1 MTPERWK
8 QIESVFDAAVE
19 LEPGERDAYLD
30 GECGTDSELRRQVEL
45 LIRSHEQAEAGS
57 FIEQPAVAGVIGD
70 AAKLDDEAPFVGR
83 RVGSYRI
90 VREIGRGGMGAVY
103 LAVRAD
109 DEFQKRVAVKLVKR
123 GMDTDFILRR
133 FRQER
138 QILASLE
145 HQNIARLLDGG
156 TTEDGLPFFVM
167 EYIEGL
173 PVNQFCD
180 AHRLS
185 TPERLRLF
193 LKVCSAVA
201 YAHHN
206 LVIHRDLKPSN
217 VMVMADGTPKLLD
230 FGIAKLL
237 NPEMGARTL
246 DPTTLAMRLMTPEYA
261 SPEQV
266 RGETVT
272 MVSDVYSLGVLLYD
286 LLTGHR
292 PYTFRSRSPEEVAR
306 IICEQEPERPSV
318 AVNLIEVIPSY
329 GREPV
334 EITPDSV
341 SRVRDGSLEK
351 LRRQLSGSIDN
362 IVLKALRKEPQRRYQ
377 TVEEL
382 ARDIRHYLE
391 GRPVAAPA
399 YFPVTAETRVD
410 GAEPATGGKSIAVLP
425 FKTLSHE
432 ENRDEFLGMGMADAI
447 ITKLS
452 NVGGVVVRPTS
463 SVIKY
468 FDGEQSAA
476 LAGHE
481 LDVAYVL
488 DGRIQ
493 RVGGR
498 VRVTVQLVRTAD
510 GAPLWAGKF
519 DEQFTD
525 FFAVEDSLSEQVAH
539 ALLPHLLGDEPGR
552 DARDSR
558 HERDARD
565 ARESRDSR
573 DSRDERDARDER
585 EGRAKAADVITPPRE
600 SGVPTGDPL
609 KARNTGPT
617 DTPPSPSI
625 HVTPTTGPRHTDDEE
640 AHQLY
645 VAGRYFATRRTAEGL
660 RQAVERLERAVKRDP
675 RFAIAWAELAD
686 CYALMNWYVEP
697 PPEGAWDRAVFAAL
711 SAVEADDSLSE
722 AHASLGFVKLYYER
736 DWQGAERELSRAVEL
751 KPESAVAR
759 RWHAFNLSAMGRHD
773 EAVAEIGR
781 AREASPRSPVVATG
795 VANVLF
801 LAGRFD
807 EAIEQCRRALELDP
821 GSMSTHIV
829 LRWCYERKGMCEE
842 ALAVYEQERAFAGD
856 TPTTRA
862 KRAHVLASCGRGEEA
877 RAVLDGLVS
886 EGAAPGALAYEAAV
900 VYALLGDAGRA
911 LEWLDRAAREHAV
924 GLAFVRVDPRLN
936 ALRGDPRFDA
946 LLRRIGSWEATHVTD
961 TGTRAVH
968 TTSPPQPS
976 PPQPSPPQPSPSQGS
991 SPQGSSPSQ
1000 GSRAATGPSGGGGV
1014 AVADGGKVDEGAAVG
1029 GVGAV
1034 AATSASPAAAAAGLK
1049 RRRRLLAFAAA
1060 ALVAALAVGFGVW
1073 RFGRR
1078 AGVGADA
1085 FQKASAAKIT
1095 SSGNVRRA
1103 ALSPDGKIVAFVLDE
1118 AGKQG
1123 LWVRQVAVANSV
1135 RLVAPAEAAY
1145 RSLTFSHDGTYVY
1158 YTLASKGG
1166 AGFDLYQVPWLGG
1179 SVRLVRQGVGGA
1191 VGVAPGGGRLSYFV
1205 ADPGR
1210 GRETLFVVNE
1220 DGTGE
1225 RAVATRA
1232 YPEHFTASAPPAFSP
1247 DGLRLAYVVETSD
1260 ANGFFMKAVE
1270 ADVETGAERELSPG
1284 KRWSDVGQLA
1294 WLADGS
1300 GLLLS
1305 AMDETISMRQLW
1317 RLAYPEGAA
1326 SRLTNDLTDY
1336 GDLSLSADART
1347 LAGVQSQTLTTV
1359 FLAPAADYARAVQI
1373 TSGAGRYVDLSWT
1386 PDGRVLFASDAS
1398 GNADVWEMA
1407 PDGSG
1412 QVQLTA
1418 GAGRNY
1424 APVASPDGRH
1434 VVFHSNRS
1442 GSWQVW
1448 RMDRDGGNPVRL
1460 TAGAENSNWP
1470 QVALGGRWVVY
1481 EHAGEGSPT
1490 SLWRVPLEGGTPE
1503 RLTRHLSMRPSAS
1516 PDGRLVA
1523 YWQKEERPGAPWRVA
1538 VIGAEGGEPVR
1549 VFDVPQNEANGMSQI
1564 QWTPDGRAL
1573 VYTDYRDGVTNLRLQ
1588 PLDGGDARQVTNF
1601 AREVFYSFGVSRDGR
1616 LLLANGLSTSDVF
1629 ILRDQR

>member
-1 MTPERWK
+1 VTPERWK
-8 QIESVFDAAVE
+8 QIEGVFDAAMD
-19 LEPGERDAYLD
+19 LAPGERDAYLAE
-30 GECGTDSELRRQVEL
+30 ECGTDAELRRQVEL
-45 LIRSHEQAEAGS
+45 LIRSHEQAGS
-57 FIEQPAVAGVIGD
+57 FIEEPAVAGVIGSDVAAGYDVAASD
-70 AAKLDDEAPFVGR
+70 AGAYEEPAPFIGR

-90 VREIGRGGMGAVY
+90 VRELGRGGMGAVY

-109 DEFQKRVAVKLVKR
+109 DEFQKRVAIKLVKR

-138 QILASLE
+138 QILASLD
-145 HQNIARLLDGG
+145 HTYIARLMDGG
-156 TTEDGLPFFVM
+156 TTDDGLPYFVM

-173 PVNQFCD
+173 PINQFCD
-180 AHRLS
+180 AHKLS

-201 YAHHN
+201 FAHHN

-217 VMVMADGTPKLLD
+217 VLVTADGAPKLLD

-237 NPEMGARTL
+237 NPEMGGRAL
-246 DPTTLAMRLMTPEYA
+246 DPTTLALRLMTPEYA

-272 MVSDVYSLGVLLYD
+272 MMSDVYSLGVLLYD

-292 PYTFRSRSPEEVAR
+292 PYTLRSRSPEEIAR
-306 IICEQEPERPSV
+306 VICEQEPERPSV
-318 AVNLIEVIPSY
+318 AVNLIEVIPSH

-377 TVEEL
+377 SVDEF
-382 ARDIRHYLE
+382 ARDIEHYLE
-391 GRPVAAPA
+391 GRPVGAPP
-399 YFPVTAETRVD
+399 YFPATAETRI
-410 GAEPATGGKSIAVLP
+410 GEPEPVTSGKSIAVLP

-493 RVGGR
+493 RVGER
-498 VRVTVQLVRTAD
+498 VRVTVQLVRTRDA
-510 GAPLWAGKF
+510 APLWAGKF

-525 FFAVEDSLSEQVAH
+525 FFAVEDSVSEQVAQ
-539 ALLPHLLGDEPGR
+539 ALLPHLMGDEPAKSDGVG
-552 DARDSR
+552 A
-558 HERDARD
+558 
-565 ARESRDSR
+565 ARE
-573 DSRDERDARDER
+573 
-585 EGRAKAADVITPPRE
+585 P
-600 SGVPTGDPL
+600 GVSTGDPL
-609 KARNTGPT
+609 KGRTTGPT
-617 DTPPSPSI
+617 QTPASQAI
-625 HVTPTTGPRHTDDEE
+625 HTTPTTTGPRLTDDEE

-675 RFAIAWAELAD
+675 RFAMAWAELAD

-697 PPEGAWDRAVFAAL
+697 PPEGAWERAVAAAL
-711 SAVEADDSLSE
+711 RAVEADDTLAE

-736 DWQGAERELSRAVEL
+736 DWEGAERELRRAVEL

-773 EAVAEIGR
+773 EAVAEIER
-781 AREASPRSPVVATG
+781 AQESAPRSPVVATG

-807 EAIEQCRRALELDP
+807 DAVEQCRRALELDP

-829 LRWCYERKGMCEE
+829 LRWCYEMQGMCDD

-862 KRAHVLASCGRGEEA
+862 KYAHVLASCGRTAEA
-877 RAVLDGLVS
+877 RAVLEEIRAKG
-886 EGAAPGALAYEAAV
+886 EARGALAYEMAV
-900 VYALLGDAGRA
+900 VYTLLGEREPA
-911 LEWLDRAAREHAV
+911 LEWLERAADEHAV
-924 GLAFVRVDPRLN
+924 GLAFVRVDPRLRG
-936 ALRGDPRFDA
+936 LRDDPRFRE

-961 TGTRAVH
+961 AGALH
-968 TTSPPQPS
+968 TST
-976 PPQPSPPQPSPSQGS
+976 PSQAALK
-991 SPQGSSPSQ
+991 
-1000 GSRAATGPSGGGGV
+1000 RATAVESG
-1014 AVADGGKVDEGAAVG
+1014 AVENVSA
-1029 GVGAV
+1029 GAV
-1034 AATSASPAAAAAGLK
+1034 ARTAAAP
-1049 RRRRLLAFAAA
+1049 RRSRRLWLVAAS
-1060 ALVAALAVGFGVW
+1060 ALVAVLVVGLCFW
-1073 RFGRR
+1073 QFGRR
-1078 AGVGADA
+1078 AGGGADA

-1095 SSGNVRRA
+1095 TSGNVRRA
-1103 ALSPDGKIVAFVLDE
+1103 ALSPDGKIVAYVIDE

-1123 LWVRQVAVANSV
+1123 LWVRQVAISNSF
-1135 RLVAPAEAAY
+1135 RLVPPSDAYY
-1145 RSLTFSHDGTYVY
+1145 RSLTFSRDGTYVY
-1158 YTLASKGG
+1158 YTVAAKGG
-1166 AGFDLYQVPWLGG
+1166 NGFDLYQVPWLGG
-1179 SVRLVRQGVGGA
+1179 SVKRLRQGVGGS
-1191 VGVAPGGGRLSYFV
+1191 VGVAPDGRHLAYFV
-1205 ADPGR
+1205 ADPQK
-1210 GRETLFVVNE
+1210 GRETLYVAN
-1220 DGTGE
+1220 DDASGE
-1225 RAVATRA
+1225 RAVAERA
-1232 YPEHFTASAPPAFSP
+1232 YPEHFSPASAPAFSP
-1247 DGLRLAYVVETSD
+1247 DGGRLAFFVETSD
-1260 ANGFFMKAVE
+1260 ANGFFLKALEAEVE
-1270 ADVETGAERELSPG
+1270 GGESRELAPG
-1284 KRWSDVGQLA
+1284 KRWSDVGQMA

-1317 RLAYPEGAA
+1317 RLSYPGGEAV
-1326 SRLTNDLTDY
+1326 RLTNDLTDY
-1336 GDLSLSADART
+1336 GDLSLSGDALS

-1359 FLAPAADYARAVQI
+1359 FLAPAGDYARTAQI

-1398 GNADVWEMA
+1398 GNADIWEMA

-1424 APVASPDGRH
+1424 APVSSPDGRY
-1434 VVFHSNRS
+1434 VLFHSNRS
-1442 GSWQVW
+1442 GAWQIW
-1448 RMDRDGGNPVRL
+1448 RMDRDGSNPVRM
-1460 TAGAENSNWP
+1460 TAGEENSNWP
-1470 QVALGGRWVVY
+1470 QFTPDGRWVVY
-1481 EHAGEGSPT
+1481 EHAGQGSQT
-1490 SLWRVPLEGGTPE
+1490 NVWHVPAEGGTPE
-1503 RLTRHLSMRPSAS
+1503 RLTRQLSMRPSVS
-1516 PDGRLVA
+1516 PDGRHIA
-1523 YWQKEERPGAPWRVA
+1523 YWQKEERPGAPWRIA
-1538 VIGAEGGEPVR
+1538 VIPAAGGEPLH
-1549 VFDVPQNEANGMSQI
+1549 VFDVPQNEANGMSSI
-1564 QWTPDGRAL
+1564 HWPPDGRAL

-1588 PLDGGDARQVTNF
+1588 PLEGGEARQITNF
-1601 AREVFYSFGVSRDGR
+1601 AREVFYSFDVARDGR
-1616 LLLANGLSTSDVF
+1616 LLLANGLTTSDVV
-1629 ILRDQR
+1629 ILRESR

>member
-8 QIESVFDAAVE
+8 QIESVFDAAIE
-19 LEPGERDAYLD
+19 LAPAERESYLA
-30 GECGTDSELRRQVEL
+30 GECGADAELRWQVEQ
-45 LIRSHEQAEAGS
+45 LIRSHEQAGS
-57 FIEQPAVAGVIGD
+57 FIEEPAVAGVISEAARSAAAGAFD
-70 AAKLDDEAPFVGR
+70 AAAYEDEPAPFIGR

-90 VREIGRGGMGAVY
+90 VRELGRGGMGAVY

-109 DEFQKRVAVKLVKR
+109 DEFQKRVAIKLVKR

-138 QILASLE
+138 QILASLD
-145 HQNIARLLDGG
+145 HTHIARLMDGG
-156 TTEDGLPFFVM
+156 TTDDGLPYFVM

-173 PVNQFCD
+173 PINQFCD
-180 AHRLS
+180 AHKLS
-185 TPERLRLF
+185 TSERLRLF

-201 YAHHN
+201 FAHHN

-217 VMVMADGTPKLLD
+217 VLVTADGAPKLLD

-237 NPEMGARTL
+237 NPEMGGRAL
-246 DPTTLAMRLMTPEYA
+246 DPTTLALRLMTPEYA

-292 PYTFRSRSPEEVAR
+292 PYTLRSRSPEEMAR
-306 IICEQEPERPSV
+306 VICEQEPERPSV
-318 AVNLIEVIPSY
+318 AVNLIEVISSS

-351 LRRQLSGSIDN
+351 LRRHLSGSIDN

-377 TVEEL
+377 SVEEF
-382 ARDIRHYLE
+382 ARDIEHYLE
-391 GRPVAAPA
+391 GRPVGAPA
-399 YFPVTAETRVD
+399 YFPATAETRI
-410 GAEPATGGKSIAVLP
+410 GELEPAAPAGKSIAVLP

-493 RVGGR
+493 RVGER
-498 VRVTVQLVRTAD
+498 VRVTVQLVRTRDA
-510 GAPLWAGKF
+510 APLWAGKF

-525 FFAVEDSLSEQVAH
+525 FFAVEDSISEKVAQ
-539 ALLPHLLGDEPGR
+539 ALLPHLMGDEPGQ
-552 DARDSR
+552 DAR
-558 HERDARD
+558 AR
-565 ARESRDSR
+565 
-573 DSRDERDARDER
+573 
-585 EGRAKAADVITPPRE
+585 ADGGAPPRE
-600 SGVPTGDPL
+600 PGVPTGDPL
-609 KARNTGPT
+609 KSRTTGPT
-617 DTPPSPSI
+617 RAPASQSI
-625 HVTPTTGPRHTDDEE
+625 HTTATTTGPRLTEDEE

-675 RFAIAWAELAD
+675 RFAMAWAELAD

-697 PPEGAWDRAVFAAL
+697 PPEGAWERAVTAAL
-711 SAVEADDSLSE
+711 SAVEADDSLAE

-736 DWQGAERELSRAVEL
+736 DWEGAERELSRAVQL

-759 RWHAFNLSAMGRHD
+759 RWHAFNLSARGRHE
-773 EAVAEIGR
+773 EAFAEIER
-781 AREASPRSPVVATG
+781 ARDVSPRSPVVATG

-807 EAIEQCRRALELDP
+807 EAVEQCRRALELDP

-829 LRWCYERKGMCEE
+829 LRWCYEMKGMCDD
-842 ALAVYEQERAFAGD
+842 ALAVFEQERAFAGE

-862 KRAHVLASCGRGEEA
+862 KEAHVLASCGRASEA
-877 RAVLDGLVS
+877 RAVL
-886 EGAAPGALAYEAAV
+886 EGMLARGEARGALAYEAAV
-900 VYALLGDAGRA
+900 VYSLLGDRDSA
-911 LEWLDRAAREHAV
+911 LEWLGRAAEEHAV
-924 GLAFVRVDPRLN
+924 GLAFVRVDPRLG
-936 ALRGDPRFDA
+936 ALRDDPRFDA
-946 LLRRIGSWEATHVTD
+946 LLRRIGSWEAPHVTD
-961 TGTRAVH
+961 TGARRRAAGAAAH
-968 TTSPPQPS
+968 ALHATSPP
-976 PPQPSPPQPSPSQGS
+976 
-991 SPQGSSPSQ
+991 
-1000 GSRAATGPSGGGGV
+1000 RAAS
-1014 AVADGGKVDEGAAVG
+1014 KVDEGAAAENV
-1029 GVGAV
+1029 
-1034 AATSASPAAAAAGLK
+1034 SAGAAASAG
-1049 RRRRLLAFAAA
+1049 RASRRLLLAAVA
-1060 ALVAALAVGFGVW
+1060 ALVAVVLAGASFW
-1073 RFGRR
+1073 YFGRR
-1078 AGVGADA
+1078 QGGGADA
-1085 FQKASAAKIT
+1085 FQKASAVKLT

-1103 ALSPDGKIVAFVLDE
+1103 ALSPDGKIVAYVIDE

-1123 LWVRQVAVANSV
+1123 LWVRQVAVSNSV
-1135 RLVAPAEAAY
+1135 RLVPPSDAY
-1145 RSLTFSHDGTYVY
+1145 FRSLTFSRDGTYIY
-1158 YTLASKGG
+1158 YTVAAKGG

-1179 SVRLVRQGVGGA
+1179 SVRRLRQGVGGS
-1191 VGVAPGGGRLSYFV
+1191 VGVSHDGRRLAYFV
-1205 ADPGR
+1205 ADAGR
-1210 GRETLFVVNE
+1210 GRETMYVAN
-1220 DGTGE
+1220 DDATGE
-1225 RAVATRA
+1225 RAVAARD
-1232 YPEHFTASAPPAFSP
+1232 YPEHFAASPAPAFSP
-1247 DGLRLAYVVETSD
+1247 DGERLAFAVETSD
-1260 ANGFFMKAVE
+1260 ANGFFIKALE
-1270 ADVETGAERELSPG
+1270 ADLAGGAERELSPG
-1284 KRWSDVGQLA
+1284 KRWNDVGQMA

-1305 AMDETISMRQLW
+1305 AMDQTISMRQLW
-1317 RLAYPEGAA
+1317 RLNYPGGQAV
-1326 SRLTNDLTDY
+1326 RLSNDLTDY
-1336 GDLSLSADART
+1336 GDLSLSGDALS

-1359 FLAPAADYARAVQI
+1359 FLAPAADYGRTSQI

-1398 GNADVWEMA
+1398 GNADIWEMA

-1424 APVASPDGRH
+1424 APVSSPDGRY
-1434 VVFHSNRS
+1434 VLFHSDRS
-1442 GSWQVW
+1442 GAWQIW
-1448 RMDRDGGNPVRL
+1448 RMDRDGSNPVRL
-1460 TAGAENSNWP
+1460 TAGEENSNWP
-1470 QVALGGRWVVY
+1470 QVTADGRWVVY
-1481 EHAGEGSPT
+1481 EHAGQGAQT
-1490 SLWRVPLEGGTPE
+1490 SLWRVPFEGGTPE
-1503 RLTRHLSMRPSAS
+1503 RLTRHLSMRPSVS

-1523 YWQKEERPGAPWRVA
+1523 YWQKEERPGAPWRIA
-1538 VIGAEGGEPVR
+1538 VIPAGGGEPAHA
-1549 VFDVPQNEANGMSQI
+1549 FDVPQNDANGMSSI
-1564 QWTPDGRAL
+1564 HWTTDGRAL
-1573 VYTDYRDGVTNLRLQ
+1573 VYTDYKDGVTNLRQQ
-1588 PLDGGDARQVTNF
+1588 PLEGGDARPITNF
-1601 AREVFYSFGVSRDGR
+1601 AREIFYSFDIARDGR
-1616 LLLANGLSTSDVF
+1616 LLLANGLTTSDVF

>member
-8 QIESVFDAAVE
+8 QIEGVFDAAMD
-19 LEPGERDAYLD
+19 LAPGERDSYLAE
-30 GECGTDSELRRQVEL
+30 ECGTDAELRRQVEM
-45 LIRSHEQAEAGS
+45 LIRSHEQAGS
-57 FIEQPAVAGVIGD
+57 FIEEPAVAGVIGSEAAAAGYDLGTTD
-70 AAKLDDEAPFVGR
+70 ASFQEEPAPFIGR

-90 VREIGRGGMGAVY
+90 VRELGRGGMGAVY

-109 DEFQKRVAVKLVKR
+109 DEFQKRVAIKLVKR

-138 QILASLE
+138 QILASLD
-145 HQNIARLLDGG
+145 HTYIARLMDGG
-156 TTEDGLPFFVM
+156 TTDDGLPYFVM

-173 PVNQFCD
+173 PINQFCD
-180 AHRLS
+180 AHKLS

-201 YAHHN
+201 FAHHN

-217 VMVMADGTPKLLD
+217 VLVTADGAPKLLD

-237 NPEMGARTL
+237 NPEMGGRAL

-292 PYTFRSRSPEEVAR
+292 PYTLRSRSPEEIAR
-306 IICEQEPERPSV
+306 VICEQEPERPSV

-329 GREPV
+329 GRDPL

-377 TVEEL
+377 SVEEF
-382 ARDIRHYLE
+382 ARDIEHYLE
-391 GRPVAAPA
+391 GRPVGAPA
-399 YFPVTAETRVD
+399 YFPVTAETRI
-410 GAEPATGGKSIAVLP
+410 GEAEPQTSGKSIAVLP

-493 RVGGR
+493 RVGER
-498 VRVTVQLVRTAD
+498 VRVTVQLVRTRDA
-510 GAPLWAGKF
+510 APLWAGKF

-525 FFAVEDSLSEQVAH
+525 FFAVEDSVSEQVAQ
-539 ALLPHLLGDEPGR
+539 ALLPHLMGDEPGR
-552 DARDSR
+552 DGR
-558 HERDARD
+558 ERADGGA
-565 ARESRDSR
+565 ARE
-573 DSRDERDARDER
+573 
-585 EGRAKAADVITPPRE
+585 P
-600 SGVPTGDPL
+600 GVSTGDPL
-609 KARNTGPT
+609 KARTTGPT
-617 DTPPSPSI
+617 QTPASQAI
-625 HVTPTTGPRHTDDEE
+625 HITPTTTGPRLTDDEE

-675 RFAIAWAELAD
+675 RFAMAWAELAD

-697 PPEGAWDRAVFAAL
+697 PPEGAWERAVAAAL
-711 SAVEADDSLSE
+711 SAVEADDTLAE

-736 DWQGAERELSRAVEL
+736 DWEGAERELSRAVVL

-759 RWHAFNLSAMGRHD
+759 RWHAFNLSARGRHD
-773 EAVAEIGR
+773 EAVAEIER
-781 AREASPRSPVVATG
+781 AREVSPHSPVVATG

-829 LRWCYERKGMCEE
+829 LRWCYEMQGMCDD
-842 ALAVYEQERAFAGD
+842 ALAVFEQERAFAGD

-862 KRAHVLASCGRGEEA
+862 KYAHVLASCGRKAEA
-877 RAVLDGLVS
+877 RAILTELLARD
-886 EGAAPGALAYEAAV
+886 EGHGALAYEVAV
-900 VYALLGDAGRA
+900 IHSLLGERGPA
-911 LEWLDRAAREHAV
+911 LEWLERAAREHAV
-924 GLAFVRVDPRLN
+924 GLAFVRVDPRLRH
-936 ALRGDPRFDA
+936 LRDDARFDA
-946 LLRRIGSWEATHVTD
+946 LLRRIGSWEAPPHVTD
-961 TGTRAVH
+961 AGANAVH
-968 TTSPPQPS
+968 TTSAAQAALKNAVAAVAAPKTDESGALENVGAGAASRP
-976 PPQPSPPQPSPSQGS
+976 GA
-991 SPQGSSPSQ
+991 
-1000 GSRAATGPSGGGGV
+1000 SRAAK
-1014 AVADGGKVDEGAAVG
+1014 ARRLW
-1029 GVGAV
+1029 
-1034 AATSASPAAAAAGLK
+1034 PAAAALG
-1049 RRRRLLAFAAA
+1049 
-1060 ALVAALAVGFGVW
+1060 LVAVLVVGLSFW
-1073 RFGRR
+1073 YFGRR
-1078 AGVGADA
+1078 AGGGADA

-1095 SSGNVRRA
+1095 TSGNVRRA
-1103 ALSPDGKIVAFVLDE
+1103 ALSPDGKIVAYVIDE

-1123 LWVRQVAVANSV
+1123 LWVRQVAVSNSV
-1135 RLVAPAEAAY
+1135 RLVPPSEANY
-1145 RSLTFSHDGTYVY
+1145 RSLTFSRDGTYVY
-1158 YTLASKGG
+1158 YTVAAKEGP
-1166 AGFDLYQVPWLGG
+1166 GFDLYQVPWLGG
-1179 SVRLVRQGVGGA
+1179 SVRRLRRGVGGG
-1191 VGVAPGGGRLSYFV
+1191 VGVSPDGRRLSYFV
-1205 ADPGR
+1205 ADAQK
-1210 GRETLFVVNE
+1210 GRETLYVAND

-1225 RAVATRA
+1225 RAVAARD
-1232 YPEHFTASAPPAFSP
+1232 YPEHFSPASAPAFSP
-1247 DGLRLAYVVETSD
+1247 DGERLAFAVETSD
-1260 ANGFFMKAVE
+1260 ANGFFIKTLEAEVE
-1270 ADVETGAERELSPG
+1270 GGVERELSPG
-1284 KRWSDVGQLA
+1284 KRWSDVGQMQ

-1317 RLAYPEGAA
+1317 RLTYPGGGAA
-1326 SRLTNDLTDY
+1326 RLTNDLTDY
-1336 GDLSLSADART
+1336 GDLSLSGDT
-1347 LAGVQSQTLTTV
+1347 LSLAGVQSQTLTTV
-1359 FLAPAADYARAVQI
+1359 FLAPATDYGRTSQI

-1398 GNADVWEMA
+1398 GQADIWEMA
-1407 PDGSG
+1407 ADGSG

-1424 APVASPDGRH
+1424 APVSSPDGRY
-1434 VVFHSNRS
+1434 VLFHSNRS
-1442 GSWQVW
+1442 GAWQIW
-1448 RMDRDGGNPVRL
+1448 RMDRDGSNPVRL
-1460 TAGAENSNWP
+1460 TAGEENSNWP
-1470 QVALGGRWVVY
+1470 HFTPDGRWVVY
-1481 EHAGEGSPT
+1481 EHAGQGSQT
-1490 SLWRVPLEGGTPE
+1490 NVWRVPAGGGTPE
-1503 RLTRHLSMRPSAS
+1503 RLTRNLSMRPSVS

-1523 YWQKEERPGAPWRVA
+1523 YWQKEERPGAPWNIA
-1538 VIGAEGGEPVR
+1538 VIPAEGGEALQ
-1549 VFDVPQNEANGMSQI
+1549 VFEVPQNEANGMSSI
-1564 QWTPDGRAL
+1564 DWTTDGRAL

-1588 PLDGGDARQVTNF
+1588 PLEGGAPRQITNF
-1601 AREVFYSFGVSRDGR
+1601 AREVFYSFDISRDGR
-1616 LLLANGLSTSDVF
+1616 LLLANGLTTSDVI
-1629 ILRDQR
+1629 ILRDTR

>member
-1 MTPERWK
+1 MDLAPAER
-8 QIESVFDAAVE
+8 EAYLAAVCA
-19 LEPGERDAYLD
+19 GDA
-30 GECGTDSELRRQVEL
+30 ELRRQVEM
-45 LIRSHEQAEAGS
+45 LIRSDEQAGA
-57 FIEQPAVAGVIGD
+57 FIEEPAVAGVIGD
-70 AAKLDDEAPFVGR
+70 SARSAVAGAFDAAAAYDEETPFIGR

-90 VREIGRGGMGAVY
+90 VRELGRGGMGAVY

-109 DEFQKRVAVKLVKR
+109 DEFQKRVAIKLVKR

-138 QILASLE
+138 QILASLD
-145 HQNIARLLDGG
+145 HTYIARLMDGG
-156 TTEDGLPFFVM
+156 TTEDGLPYFVM

-173 PVNQFCD
+173 PINQFCD
-180 AHRLS
+180 AHKLS

-193 LKVCSAVA
+193 LKVCAAVA
-201 YAHHN
+201 YAHQN

-217 VMVMADGTPKLLD
+217 VLVTADGTPKLLD

-237 NPEMGARTL
+237 NPEMGGRAL
-246 DPTTLAMRLMTPEYA
+246 DPTTLALRLMTPEYA

-292 PYTFRSRSPEEVAR
+292 PYNLRSRSPEEMAR
-306 IICEQEPERPSV
+306 VICEQEPERPSV

-329 GREPV
+329 GRDPI

-362 IVLKALRKEPQRRYQ
+362 IVLKALRKEQQRRYQ
-377 TVEEL
+377 SVEEL
-382 ARDIRHYLE
+382 ARDIEHYLE
-391 GRPVAAPA
+391 GRPVGAPS
-399 YFPVTAETRVD
+399 YFPPTAETRLD
-410 GAEPATGGKSIAVLP
+410 AEPQTPAGKSIAVLP

-493 RVGGR
+493 RVGER
-498 VRVTVQLVRTAD
+498 VRVTVQLVRTRDA
-510 GAPLWAGKF
+510 APLWAGKF

-525 FFAVEDSLSEQVAH
+525 FFAVEDAVSEQVAQ
-539 ALLPHLLGDEPGR
+539 ALLPHLMGDEP
-552 DARDSR
+552 AR
-558 HERDARD
+558 A
-565 ARESRDSR
+565 AG
-573 DSRDERDARDER
+573 
-585 EGRAKAADVITPPRE
+585 EGRAKSDGGARGDGAGTPRE
-600 SGVPTGDPL
+600 PGVTTGDPL
-609 KARNTGPT
+609 KARTTGPT
-617 DTPPSPSI
+617 QQPPSQGI
-625 HVTPTTGPRHTDDEE
+625 HSTPTTTGPRLTDDEE

-660 RQAVERLERAVKRDP
+660 RQAVERLERAVSRDP
-675 RFAIAWAELAD
+675 RFAMAWSELAD

-697 PPEGAWDRAVFAAL
+697 PPEGAWERAVTAAL
-711 SAVEADDSLSE
+711 RAVEADDTLAE

-736 DWQGAERELSRAVEL
+736 DWEGAERELSRAVQL

-759 RWHAFNLSAMGRHD
+759 RWHAFNLSARGRHD
-773 EAVAEIGR
+773 EAVAEIER
-781 AREASPRSPVVATG
+781 ARDASPRSPVVATG

-807 EAIEQCRRALELDP
+807 DALEQCRRALELDP

-829 LRWCYERKGMCEE
+829 MRWCYEMQGACDE

-862 KRAHVLASCGRGEEA
+862 KHAHVLASCGDAAEA
-877 RAVLDGLVS
+877 RAALAELTRKG
-886 EGAAPGALAYEAAV
+886 EARGALAYEVAV
-900 VYALLGDAGRA
+900 VYSLLGDADA
-911 LEWLDRAAREHAV
+911 AFEWLERAAEEHAV

-936 ALRGDPRFDA
+936 GLRDDPRFDA
-946 LLRRIGSWEATHVTD
+946 MLRRIGSWEAPHLSD
-961 TGTRAVH
+961 AGAIH
-968 TTSPPQPS
+968 TTPR
-976 PPQPSPPQPSPSQGS
+976 
-991 SPQGSSPSQ
+991 
-1000 GSRAATGPSGGGGV
+1000 SRAKAKGEGAFAT
-1014 AVADGGKVDEGAAVG
+1014 KVDEGDAREDASAG
-1029 GVGAV
+1029 TV
-1034 AATSASPAAAAAGLK
+1034 AARPLVSAPDAGVSAGEALPSRRGV
-1049 RRRRLLAFAAA
+1049 RRRVWLVASA
-1060 ALVAALAVGFGVW
+1060 ALVALLVAGLCVWHFGL
-1073 RFGRR
+1073 RQRR
-1078 AGVGADA
+1078 VVTADA
-1085 FQKASAAKIT
+1085 FQKAAAVKLT
-1095 SSGNVRRA
+1095 TSGNVRRA
-1103 ALSPDGKIVAFVLDE
+1103 ALSPDGKIVAYVIDE

-1123 LWVRQVAVANSV
+1123 LWVRQVAVSNSF
-1135 RLVAPAEAAY
+1135 RLVPPSDAY
-1145 RSLTFSHDGTYVY
+1145 YRGLTFSHDGTYVY
-1158 YTLASKGG
+1158 YTVAAKEG

-1179 SVRLVRQGVGGA
+1179 SVKLVRRGVGGS
-1191 VGVAPGGGRLSYFV
+1191 VGVAHDGRRIAYFV
-1205 ADPGR
+1205 ADPSR
-1210 GRETLFVVNE
+1210 SRETMYVANE

-1225 RAVATRA
+1225 RAVAARD
-1232 YPEHFTASAPPAFSP
+1232 YPQHFSPAAAPAFSP
-1247 DGLRLAYVVETSD
+1247 DGARLAFVAETSD
-1260 ANGFFMKAVE
+1260 ANGFFLKALEVDIE
-1270 ADVETGAERELSPG
+1270 GGGERELAPG
-1284 KRWSDVGQLA
+1284 KRWSDVGQMA

-1317 RLAYPEGAA
+1317 RLGYPGGDAE
-1326 SRLTNDLTDY
+1326 RLSNDLTDY
-1336 GDLSLSADART
+1336 GDISLSGDGRS

-1359 FLAPAADYARAVQI
+1359 FLAPAGDYARASQI

-1398 GNADVWEMA
+1398 GNADIWEMGA
-1407 PDGSG
+1407 DGSG

-1424 APVASPDGRH
+1424 APVSSPDGRY
-1434 VVFHSNRS
+1434 VLFHSNRS
-1442 GSWQVW
+1442 GTWQIW
-1448 RMDRDGGNPVRL
+1448 RMDRDGSNPVRL
-1460 TAGAENSNWP
+1460 TTGDENSNWP
-1470 QVALGGRWVVY
+1470 QVTPDGRWVVY
-1481 EHAGEGSPT
+1481 EHAGQSSQT
-1490 SLWRVPLEGGTPE
+1490 NVWRVPAEGGTPE
-1503 RLTRHLSMRPSAS
+1503 RLTRQLSMRPSVS

-1523 YWQKEERPGAPWRVA
+1523 YWQKEERPGAPWAIA
-1538 VIGAEGGEPVR
+1538 VVPAEGGEPAH
-1549 VFDVPQNEANGMSQI
+1549 VFEVPQNEANGMSSI
-1564 QWTPDGRAL
+1564 HWTTDGRSL

-1588 PLDGGDARQVTNF
+1588 PLAGGEARPITNF
-1601 AREVFYSFGVSRDGR
+1601 TREIFYSFDISRDGR
-1616 LLLANGLSTSDVF
+1616 LLLANGLTTSDVF
-1629 ILRDQR
+1629 ILRDSR